1 MDRFVSPFVA
11 SIIWSHLADSGLLQT
26 YLVQI
31 VKHESTMSALATHA
45 DRAEWLTR
53 PERGSMLLLRVM
65 AGASRAL
72 GRARSRV
79 LLYLIVIYFVL
90 FAPTER
96 RNARNY
102 LRRALGREPK
112 FSDHFRHVLYF
123 ATTIHDRVYLL
134 HECFEQF
141 AISIEG
147 EELLRAVDATG
158 NGAFL
163 MGAHMGSFEV
173 TRAIGMHRP
182 GIQVVMAMYGDNARK
197 IMTMLEALRPS
208 VQPEIISLGRVEA
221 MLKVRQRLEDGAFVG
236 IMGDRT
242 LGNEALQEVSF
253 LGNRA
258 YFPVGPMRAAALL
271 GRPVIFMLG
280 LYRGTN
286 RYQLVFELVADF
298 STVGSSERAAAV
310 ADAIARYAAL
320 LEKYCHSDPYNW
332 FNFFDFWRDAD
343 SRSPLPP

>member
-1 MDRFVSPFVA
+1 
-11 SIIWSHLADSGLLQT
+11 
-26 YLVQI
+26 
-31 VKHESTMSALATHA
+31 VKHESMIAAPA
-45 DRAEWLTR
+45 ARPDRAEWLTR

-65 AGASRAL
+65 AAASRTL

-112 FSDHFRHVLYF
+112 FSDRFRQVLYF

-134 HECFEQF
+134 HERFEEF
-141 AISIEG
+141 EISIEG

-163 MGAHMGSFEV
+163 IGAHMGSFEV
-173 TRAIGMHRP
+173 TRAIGVHRP
-182 GIQVVMAMYGDNARK
+182 GIQVVMAMYGENAHK
-197 IMTMLEALRPS
+197 IMTMVEALRPS
-208 VQPEIISLGRVEA
+208 IKPEIISLGRIES

-236 IMGDRT
+236 ILGDRT
-242 LGNEALQEVSF
+242 LGNESLQEVSF
-253 LGNRA
+253 LGSRA

-271 GRPVIFMLG
+271 RRPMIFMLG
-280 LYRGTN
+280 LYRGAN

-298 STVGSSERAAAV
+298 STVGRAERPAAV
-310 ADAIARYAAL
+310 ANAIARYVAL
-320 LEKYCHSDPYNW
+320 LEKYCRSDPYNW

-343 SRSPLPP
+343 SRSALLR

>member
-1 MDRFVSPFVA
+1 M
-11 SIIWSHLADSGLLQT
+11 
-26 YLVQI
+26 
-31 VKHESTMSALATHA
+31 KHESTISALAAHP

-65 AGASRAL
+65 AAASRAL

-112 FSDHFRHVLYF
+112 FSDRFRHVLYF

-134 HECFEQF
+134 HERFEEF
-141 AISIEG
+141 EISIEG
-147 EELLRAVDATG
+147 EELVRAVDATG

-208 VQPEIISLGRVEA
+208 VKPEIISLGRVEA

-242 LGNEALQEVSF
+242 LGNEPLQEVSF
-253 LGNRA
+253 LGSRA

-271 GRPVIFMLG
+271 GRPMIFMLG
-280 LYRGTN
+280 LYRGAN

-298 STVGSSERAAAV
+298 STVGPSERAAAV
-310 ADAIARYAAL
+310 AEAIARYAAL
-320 LEKYCHSDPYNW
+320 LEKYCRSDPYNW

-343 SRSPLPP
+343 SRSALPP

>member
-1 MDRFVSPFVA
+1 
-11 SIIWSHLADSGLLQT
+11 
-26 YLVQI
+26 
-31 VKHESTMSALATHA
+31 MSALAAHP
-45 DRAEWLTR
+45 DRAEWLRR

-65 AGASRAL
+65 VAASRSL

-112 FSDHFRHVLYF
+112 FLDRFRHVLYF

-141 AISIEG
+141 EISIEG
-147 EELLRAVDATG
+147 EELVRAVDATG

-182 GIQVVMAMYGDNARK
+182 GIQVVMAMYSENARK

-208 VQPEIISLGRVEA
+208 VKPEIISLGRVEA

-242 LGNEALQEVSF
+242 LGNEPLQEVSF
-253 LGNRA
+253 LGSRA

-271 GRPVIFMLG
+271 GRPMIFMLG
-280 LYRGTN
+280 LYRGAN

-298 STVGSSERAAAV
+298 SAVGPSERAAAV
-310 ADAIARYAAL
+310 ADAVARYVAL
-320 LEKYCHSDPYNW
+320 LEKYCRSDPYNW

-343 SRSPLPP
+343 SRSARPP

>member
-1 MDRFVSPFVA
+1 
-11 SIIWSHLADSGLLQT
+11 
-26 YLVQI
+26 
-31 VKHESTMSALATHA
+31 VKHESMIAAPAAPAAPAARA

-53 PERGSMLLLRVM
+53 PERGSLLLLRVM
-65 AGASRAL
+65 AAASRAL

-112 FSDHFRHVLYF
+112 FSDRFRHVLYF

-134 HECFEQF
+134 HERFEEF
-141 AISIEG
+141 EISIEG

-163 MGAHMGSFEV
+163 IGAHMGSFEV
-173 TRAIGMHRP
+173 TRAIGVHRP
-182 GIQVVMAMYGDNARK
+182 GIQVVMAMYGENAHK
-197 IMTMLEALRPS
+197 IMTIIEALRPS
-208 VQPEIISLGRVEA
+208 IKPEIISLGRIEA

-236 IMGDRT
+236 ILGDRT
-242 LGNEALQEVSF
+242 LGNESLQEVSF
-253 LGNRA
+253 LGSRA

-271 GRPVIFMLG
+271 GRPMIFMLG
-280 LYRGTN
+280 LYRGAN

-298 STVGSSERAAAV
+298 STVARSERPAAIANAV
-310 ADAIARYAAL
+310 ARYAAL
-320 LEKYCHSDPYNW
+320 LEKYCRSDPYNW

-343 SRSPLPP
+343 SRAALPR